1 MTIGIASFLTFRQS
15 DYSTVVAQYQN
26 YWPDQTVDSHTFYPF
41 NTNAIVSN
49 ATGGQQSLSIDF
61 AASNDIVSL
70 IEAGLSNGYFVELS
84 FYQFTPTVTGAPPT
98 AKTLFAS
105 YIGELI
111 SASQNELSISVQI
124 GSSLNPVEAQAPPR
138 KFTTTLIGEPPK
150 I

>member
-1 MTIGIASFLTFRQS
+1 MTIGIASFLAFRQS
-15 DYSTVVAQYQN
+15 DYSTIIARYQN
-26 YWPDQTVDSHTFYPF
+26 YWSGQTVDSHTFYPF
-41 NTNAIVSN
+41 NVNAIVSN
-49 ATGGQQSLSIDF
+49 ATGGQQNLSIDF
-61 AASNDIVSL
+61 AASNDIINT
-70 IEAGLSNGYFVELS
+70 IEAGLTNSYFVELN
-84 FYQFTPTVTGAPPT
+84 FYYFTPTTNGAPPT

-111 SASQNELSISVQI
+111 SASQNETSISIKV

>member
-1 MTIGIASFLTFRQS
+1 MTIGIAAFATFRQS
-15 DYSTVVAQYQN
+15 NYSTIVQRYQS
-26 YWPDQTVDSHTFYPF
+26 YWPGQTVDSHSFYPF
-41 NTNAIVSN
+41 NCGSIISN
-49 ATGGQQSLSIDF
+49 ATGGQQSLTVEF
-61 AASNDIVSL
+61 AISQAIVDL
-70 IEAGLSNGYFVELS
+70 IEAGLTNSYFVEMS
-84 FYQFTPTVTGAPPT
+84 FYQFTPTATGAPPT

-111 SASQNELSISVQI
+111 NASQNETAISIQI

>member
-1 MTIGIASFLTFRQS
+1 MTIGIASFLAFRQS
-15 DYSTVVAQYQN
+15 NYSTVVARYQS
-26 YWPDQTVDSHTFYPF
+26 YWPDQIVDSHSFYPF
-41 NTNAIVSN
+41 NVSAIVSN
-49 ATGGQQSLSIDF
+49 ATGGQESLNVDF
-61 AASNDIVSL
+61 ATSATIIDLV
-70 IEAGLSNGYFVELS
+70 EAGLANGYFVELS
-84 FYQFTPTVTGAPPT
+84 FYQFTPTASGAPPT

-111 SASQNELSISVQI
+111 SASQNETSISIQV

>member
-1 MTIGIASFLTFRQS
+1 MTIGIASFLTVRQA
-15 DYSTVVAQYQN
+15 DYSTVVARYQS
-26 YWPDQTVDSHTFYPF
+26 YWPGLTVDNHTFYPF

-49 ATGGQQSLSIDF
+49 ATGGQQSLTVDF
-61 AASNDIVSL
+61 AASNEIISVV
-70 IEAGLSNGYFVELS
+70 EAGLSNGYFVELS
-84 FYQFTPTVTGAPPT
+84 FYQFTPTADGSPPT
-98 AKTLFAS
+98 AKALFAN

-111 SASQNELSISVQI
+111 SATQNETSISIQI

>member
-1 MTIGIASFLTFRQS
+1 MTIGIASFVAFRQS
-15 DYSTVVAQYQN
+15 NYSTIVARYQS
-26 YWPDQTVDSHTFYPF
+26 YWPNQTVDNHTFYPF
-41 NTNAIVSN
+41 NVNAIISN
-49 ATGGQQSLSIDF
+49 ATGGQQSLSVDF
-61 AASNDIVSL
+61 ATSGTIIDLV
-70 IEAGLSNGYFVELS
+70 ETGLANGYFVELS
-84 FYQFTPTVTGAPPT
+84 FYHFTPTASGAPPT

-111 SASQNELSISVQI
+111 SASQNEALISIQV